1 MDMRSWKNILLQ
13 WISECGFAERNFF
26 NLEQS
31 DIEKFYMNFSKKHH
45 KIASGNYPELWD
57 FLQQFY
63 PEFEVNRDDEDGLS
77 SADYIYVYTLML
89 HFSCVKHPQTF
100 FHDICQ
106 KLPNSSQQSM
116 AMFFRELLEVEKLNK
131 ENLRHA
137 VAEVIASHASP
148 RSSDSISRSNGGLT
162 PGNSIKTDSPLRTPK
177 RNIGTQRNSPLTP
190 KTHLLEERTRE
201 LFALRAQLDT
211 ERYEKG
217 LLEIQIKQNEDKI
230 LKLNQDHKRLIQ
242 QIQELKIDVL
252 MKTSENNS
260 PVDREGDEHNQA
272 QKRLVKEISQ
282 KDNEIMK
289 LSETLRA
296 TEEDKILA
304 EEKVVKQNF
313 TQQHQLYLPLRPL
326 QLTYNERQIE
336 ICGKRIELLEFKIND
351 LTEEIEKKDSTI
363 KYLTDAKVELE
374 QFIAETRVA
383 GSNASIEVDSSF
395 SRTSEV
401 SSESTPNEPENLA
414 VSVIDKQLREKEH
427 ENAQLREELHMLNDN
442 NKLLAEHI
450 QELIK
455 LEMSEFKITLDDLSE
470 SDSETDIPANCDPIA
485 QFNMFA
491 SCMEKINMHHQLEKN
506 KIKSLEHEI
515 IVSQKE
521 NLELARKLDSVLDDT
536 TLLKNDLNTF
546 EHNNKELEETKE
558 RLQNSLRNCE
568 AELKN
573 LKEQLANSE
582 QIKESSTEEI
592 NTLKTKL
599 HQIEKINAELTGS
612 NTQLKEQSEGLQNK
626 LQDFQEKWMTQTKCL
641 EEQIKVLND
650 QLQKQSK
657 ELKVFQDAEL
667 ALKSNYEQILIR
679 NEHLKENC
687 REATEHLNT
696 MRNEL
701 TSKEREM
708 SSLGVQISNL
718 TMKNADLEKRIDI
731 LMQEYKQEKQQL
743 EKDQDQGLERI
754 KELDNEIFKLNEELA
769 HMRTILEN
777 SEFQGSHLK
786 QTLDQVQR
794 KMIGLLKLCSG
805 NSMPNSSVD
814 TFEELEYLI
823 KSLIEQNSIAAARLE
838 TLEVTQQ
845 ESNTRLNDLLKQVQ
859 EKERMLNQ
867 RGSTYEELLVLRAQN
882 IEYEDKIEKLKDKQS
897 QFIEQIK
904 SDLNKKENELRRQMK
919 EAKLEHEQRL
929 KELNKELKL
938 EKEHKNNKERE
949 LLLVIAEHNE
959 VKSRLNDA
967 EKEVRTLQEFNG
979 RIMINHERLHGFEKR
994 VVESCEE
1001 NERLK
1006 LEIHAFKHEVS
1017 KNAQYLIDSDKA
1029 ICKLMEDVKNCDYLK
1044 KQIKD
1049 LQSCLNQGIK
1059 KKEMVDKVLTEH
1071 KQILQEKEIQI
1082 GKLQERLNE
1091 QSQVL
1096 NAYND
1101 KLTKMTTEKE
1111 RLLRESAAFVSQ
1123 IQREQEEKS
1132 ILLSSLENSAD
1143 QMRANIQEEESRC
1156 ESLEGLNNELQSQLE
1171 SLRQQNEKLRNELSE
1186 READFRAQVEDQ
1198 EQVREDFQEKLSTLM
1213 RKLAESCD
1221 ELESYDIALM
1231 DMGVVIGN
1239 NVNMTMTVQK
1249 DEIKNIFNACDDSSD
1264 CSINQL
1270 RHWLNRFLHIQE
1282 NKIEQLLQQEDQNL
1296 NSKEELIKENQ
1307 ELKSKLERNQ
1317 REIHDMHKKMENK
1330 DSIMQKRITNEVK
1343 RLEEEIVNLEKIN
1356 ECIISENETLQSH
1369 INQQEQEFQ
1378 SVRLKLEETTVD
1390 KQQQTLQLR
1399 KVKEEME
1406 KLQVN
1411 LHECQIVSDQ
1421 ATFNCDMLEKQN
1433 QDKLNKVKNLEQE
1446 LEERKE
1452 KTQRTQSKLYVVQQ
1466 QHNNMQ
1472 MEHKKLLEKF
1482 KQQQTVLDTLE
1493 AELADKSKEL
1503 LNLETKII
1511 EMENQHKELETQIA
1525 FTIKKLDETVNEK
1538 LNAEL
1543 KCEQLR
1549 SEGQQY
1555 ERDIEFLKSQQQN
1568 ITDENNRL
1576 CSDLATIKADKV
1588 ILRDE
1593 IKDLKVDLLRA
1604 NENVSQLIQQIES
1617 IRMEKEGVCEE
1628 NQLLRKQLE
1637 EVGKHHTTSET
1648 KLKSFIE
1655 RCQSLERH
1663 LLTSENELK
1672 NAKTNFEKSET
1683 NVEKLTNENKKLRE
1697 SYQATTKR
1705 VEKMA
1710 LKLGDAQA
1718 RSIKLE
1724 RDNEKLCKTLEA
1736 NSATVEA
1743 LQKEKDLLQSEA
1755 RALKER
1761 LSRAERGHEQLLA
1774 KVQNLEHIN
1783 RTLQDAKQKVDASE
1797 IDDKSK
1803 ISKLEKIRESNEEK
1817 VRKLT
1822 ASLNSSE
1829 HSNATLNW
1837 EIGGLNSQLQKLNSE
1852 LSAEYN
1858 AQIEQIQRHL
1868 SGAQEQAQKYAE
1880 LNQKLT
1886 IQIDELQDQNAKIN
1900 DQLSKVSLSM
1910 SISKE
1915 RCDKLCTEM
1924 EQLRADLL
1932 ALREAKAKAER
1943 EQENIKQSLKEMHA
1957 RNEQLMRER
1966 DSLAESLESRIDLLE
1981 DQIKQ
1986 KTKEVE
1992 NLQNEL
1998 KQLREKAETE
2008 SSELT
2013 EGKNVTTNYAVEL
2026 EELRARL
2033 SSINEALEKEQQL
2046 NEQLRSDNQLL
2057 HAKYQEAKKH
2067 AAEATAHSEE
2077 RIKGNRLELEK
2088 ILEKMKAKMKTLYIE
2103 DVTKIKKRH
2112 ESELATLKTDIETYK
2127 AQNAKYEEHIRKLS
2141 TQIVRLNENIL
2152 ECQKE
2157 NTILSTKLK
2166 HIRDQQPSEE
2176 REFEKTKRPNTIQVS
2191 TVSSNTT
2198 TGRACASSLG
2208 SNLAMED
2215 EEGEIFNN
2223 TYLTDLK
2230 MGRMSD
2236 YMSRDVCAEE
2246 LKHRNS
2252 MLPPHLRSTYA
2263 AQFDHELTE
2272 DDFKDCG
2279 SHSFDDSTSA
2289 LLNTAGTRKKYAGVT
2304 HYKRPGPP
2312 TPSKNGG
2319 RLSFGGSIGSNAEP
2333 SREILKESNEDNN
2346 AGSNVATKTPAR
2358 FNIFSSRFSL
2368 GNSTRDE
2375 NNARDL
2381 RKALQ
2386 KKNARGDYR
2395 GNGKGDGGV
2404 WTSTPRKSKIHFD
2417 QRRLLDQLISSSPS
2431 PSPLAIDPPKI
2442 ILKEP
2447 KKKSFDLISGATPL
2461 KTFGKIT
2468 SNARESRFKQNSKYI
2483 RAKLNYSK
2491 YRNSSAFKSRLSK
2504 HLQKL
2509 CTPTSSEST
2518 SSAPVS
2524 TTPYEQTKP
2533 TNYLKAWNAGMDEK
2547 LHFENRLKQ
2556 CSKREKGIR
2565 PSIYLTGNIF
2575 AKYRPK
2581 RRDEKQQ
2588 EVQRHKARNQRFDD
2602 FNRFRRLSS
2611 TSINQTGEHH
2621 ATIKNLTY
2629 KLKENN
2635 NNKQRSKKEFKKGVT
2650 KKSLPQQTYAH
2661 YDGEYLC
2668 ATEDGEKDENEIGGV
2683 LCPNALIT
2691 SRDLENFDQ
2700 FVAMQNGG
2708 QRKHLLL
2715 QEESGSRSSRQFEEL
2730 LTHTVSTAP
2739 FKVNNLQ
2746 FKNHDTFTA
2755 VDSDSSSDVSP
2766 SIFDH
2771 ESSCASISTTAPHLA
2786 STLPETFTRTIYGSH
2801 IIYNHRLPRIN
2812 TTFARKSSIYVKN
2825 KKNSS
2830 KSNDI
2835 ILITDQTITLT
2846 DLFRMWNQMDNL
2858 TKFIL
2863 CFAALA
2869 SLFALAI
2876 VASPFLN
2883 KR

>member
-63 PEFEVNRDDEDGLS
+63 PEFEVNRDDDNGLS
-77 SADYIYVYTLML
+77 STDYMYVYTLML

-116 AMFFRELLEVEKLNK
+116 ALFFRELLEVEKLNK

-177 RNIGTQRNSPLTP
+177 RNINTQRNSPLTP

-211 ERYEKG
+211 ERYEKR
-217 LLEIQIKQNEDKI
+217 LLQIQIKQNEDKI
-230 LKLNQDHKRLIQ
+230 LKLNQDHKRLMQ
-242 QIQELKIDVL
+242 QIQELKIDAL

-260 PVDREGDEHNQA
+260 SVDREGDEHNQA

-304 EEKVVKQNF
+304 VEK
-313 TQQHQLYLPLRPL
+313 
-326 QLTYNERQIE
+326 LTYNERQIE
-336 ICGKRIELLEFKIND
+336 ICGKRIQHLEFKIND
-351 LTEEIEKKDSTI
+351 LTEEIEKRDNTI

-414 VSVIDKQLREKEH
+414 DSVIDKQLREKEH
-427 ENAQLREELHMLNDN
+427 ENAQLREELHMLNGN

-455 LEMSEFKITLDDLSE
+455 LEMSEFKITMDDLSE

-491 SCMEKINMHHQLEKN
+491 SCMEKINIHHQLEKN

-536 TLLKNDLNTF
+536 NLLKNDLNAF
-546 EHNNKELEETKE
+546 EHNNKELKETKE
-558 RLQNSLRNCE
+558 NLQNSLRNCE

-582 QIKESSTEEI
+582 KIKENSTEEV
-592 NTLKTKL
+592 NDLKTKL
-599 HQIEKINAELTGS
+599 HQIEKINVELTGS

-650 QLQKQSK
+650 QLQKQGK

-679 NEHLKENC
+679 KERLKENC
-687 REATEHLNT
+687 REAAEHLNT

-708 SSLGVQISNL
+708 YSLGVKISNL

-769 HMRTILEN
+769 HMRTTLEN

-786 QTLDQVQR
+786 QTLEQVH
-794 KMIGLLKLCSG
+794 KKLIGLLELCSG
-805 NSMPNSSVD
+805 NSTPNTSVD
-814 TFEELEYLI
+814 TFEELEYHI

-882 IEYEDKIEKLKDKQS
+882 NEYEDKIEKLKDKQS

-919 EAKLEHEQRL
+919 EAKLDHEQRV

-959 VKSRLNDA
+959 VKSKLNDA

-979 RIMINHERLHGFEKR
+979 RIMINYERLHGFEKR
-994 VVESCEE
+994 VMEFCEE

-1006 LEIHAFKHEVS
+1006 LEIHTFKHEVS

-1044 KQIKD
+1044 NQIKD
-1049 LQSCLNQGIK
+1049 LQACLNQGIK

-1071 KQILQEKEIQI
+1071 KHMLEEKEIQI
-1082 GKLQERLNE
+1082 GKLQEQLNE

-1123 IQREQEEKS
+1123 IEREQEEKS

-1171 SLRQQNEKLRNELSE
+1171 CLRQQNEKLRNELSE

-1198 EQVREDFQEKLSTLM
+1198 EQVREDFQEKLSKLM
-1213 RKLAESCD
+1213 QKLAESCD
-1221 ELESYDIALM
+1221 ELESYDNALM
-1231 DMGVVIGN
+1231 DMVVVIGI
-1239 NVNMTMTVQK
+1239 NVNLTVQK

-1270 RHWLNRFLHIQE
+1270 RHWLNRLLHVQSVQE

-1296 NSKEELIKENQ
+1296 NAKEELIKENQ

-1317 REIHDMHKKMENK
+1317 KEIHNMENK
-1330 DSIMQKRITNEVK
+1330 DSIMQKRITDEVK
-1343 RLEEEIVNLEKIN
+1343 RLEEEILNLGKIN
-1356 ECIISENETLQSH
+1356 ERITSENGTLQSH
-1369 INQQEQEFQ
+1369 VNQREQEFQ

-1411 LHECQIVSDQ
+1411 LHECQIVSEQ
-1421 ATFNCDMLEKQN
+1421 AAVSCDMLEKQN
-1433 QDKLNKVKNLEQE
+1433 QDKLNKVKNLERE
-1446 LEERKE
+1446 LEECKE
-1452 KTQRTQSKLYVVQQ
+1452 KTQRTQSKLNVVQQ

-1482 KQQQTVLDTLE
+1482 KQQQSVLDILE

-1503 LNLETKII
+1503 LNLETKIT
-1511 EMENQHKELETQIA
+1511 EMGNQHKELEKQKA
-1525 FTIKKLDETVNEK
+1525 FTIKKLDETVNDK

-1549 SEGQQY
+1549 SVGQRY
-1555 ERDIEFLKSQQQN
+1555 ERDIELLKSQQQN

-1576 CSDLATIKADKV
+1576 CSDLATIKGDKV

-1593 IKDLKVDLLRA
+1593 IKDLKADLLRA
-1604 NENVSQLIQQIES
+1604 NENVSQLIQQIGS

-1655 RCQSLERH
+1655 RYQSLERH

-1672 NAKTNFEKSET
+1672 NAKTNLEKSET
-1683 NVEKLTNENKKLRE
+1683 NFEKLTNENKKLRE
-1697 SYQATTKR
+1697 SHQATTKR

-1718 RSIKLE
+1718 RIKLE
-1724 RDNEKLCKTLEA
+1724 REKGKLCKTLEA
-1736 NSATVEA
+1736 NLASVET
-1743 LQKEKDLLQSEA
+1743 LQKANDLLQGET

-1783 RTLQDAKQKVDASE
+1783 RTLQDAKQKLDASE

-1803 ISKLEKIRESNEEK
+1803 INKLEKMRESNEEK

-1829 HSNATLNW
+1829 NSNLNL

-1880 LNQKLT
+1880 LNQNLT
-1886 IQIDELQDQNAKIN
+1886 IQIDELQDQNAKMN

-1932 ALREAKAKAER
+1932 VLREAKAEAER
-1943 EQENIKQSLKEMHA
+1943 EQEIIKQSLKEMHA

-1966 DSLAESLESRIDLLE
+1966 NSLAESLGSRIDLLE
-1981 DQIKQ
+1981 DHIKQ

-1992 NLQNEL
+1992 NLQSEL
-1998 KQLREKAETE
+1998 KQLREKAETQ
-2008 SSELT
+2008 SSEST
-2013 EGKNVTTNYAVEL
+2013 EGKNVTASNVVEL

-2033 SSINEALEKEQQL
+2033 SSMNEALEKEQQL

-2057 HAKYQEAKKH
+2057 HGKYQEAKKH
-2067 AAEATAHSEE
+2067 AVEATAHSEE

-2088 ILEKMKAKMKTLYIE
+2088 ILEKMKAKM
-2103 DVTKIKKRH
+2103 
-2112 ESELATLKTDIETYK
+2112 
-2127 AQNAKYEEHIRKLS
+2127 
-2141 TQIVRLNENIL
+2141 
-2152 ECQKE
+2152 
-2157 NTILSTKLK
+2157 
-2166 HIRDQQPSEE
+2166 
-2176 REFEKTKRPNTIQVS
+2176 
-2191 TVSSNTT
+2191 
-2198 TGRACASSLG
+2198 
-2208 SNLAMED
+2208 
-2215 EEGEIFNN
+2215 
-2223 TYLTDLK
+2223 
-2230 MGRMSD
+2230 
-2236 YMSRDVCAEE
+2236 
-2246 LKHRNS
+2246 
-2252 MLPPHLRSTYA
+2252 
-2263 AQFDHELTE
+2263 
-2272 DDFKDCG
+2272 
-2279 SHSFDDSTSA
+2279 
-2289 LLNTAGTRKKYAGVT
+2289 LL
-2304 HYKRPGPP
+2304 
-2312 TPSKNGG
+2312 
-2319 RLSFGGSIGSNAEP
+2319 
-2333 SREILKESNEDNN
+2333 
-2346 AGSNVATKTPAR
+2346 
-2358 FNIFSSRFSL
+2358 
-2368 GNSTRDE
+2368 
-2375 NNARDL
+2375 
-2381 RKALQ
+2381 
-2386 KKNARGDYR
+2386 
-2395 GNGKGDGGV
+2395 
-2404 WTSTPRKSKIHFD
+2404 W
-2417 QRRLLDQLISSSPS
+2417 
-2431 PSPLAIDPPKI
+2431 
-2442 ILKEP
+2442 
-2447 KKKSFDLISGATPL
+2447 
-2461 KTFGKIT
+2461 
-2468 SNARESRFKQNSKYI
+2468 
-2483 RAKLNYSK
+2483 
-2491 YRNSSAFKSRLSK
+2491 
-2504 HLQKL
+2504 
-2509 CTPTSSEST
+2509 
-2518 SSAPVS
+2518 
-2524 TTPYEQTKP
+2524 
-2533 TNYLKAWNAGMDEK
+2533 
-2547 LHFENRLKQ
+2547 
-2556 CSKREKGIR
+2556 
-2565 PSIYLTGNIF
+2565 
-2575 AKYRPK
+2575 
-2581 RRDEKQQ
+2581 
-2588 EVQRHKARNQRFDD
+2588 
-2602 FNRFRRLSS
+2602 
-2611 TSINQTGEHH
+2611 
-2621 ATIKNLTY
+2621 
-2629 KLKENN
+2629 
-2635 NNKQRSKKEFKKGVT
+2635 
-2650 KKSLPQQTYAH
+2650 
-2661 YDGEYLC
+2661 
-2668 ATEDGEKDENEIGGV
+2668 
-2683 LCPNALIT
+2683 
-2691 SRDLENFDQ
+2691 
-2700 FVAMQNGG
+2700 
-2708 QRKHLLL
+2708 LLL
-2715 QEESGSRSSRQFEEL
+2715 
-2730 LTHTVSTAP
+2730 
-2739 FKVNNLQ
+2739 
-2746 FKNHDTFTA
+2746 
-2755 VDSDSSSDVSP
+2755 
-2766 SIFDH
+2766 
-2771 ESSCASISTTAPHLA
+2771 
-2786 STLPETFTRTIYGSH
+2786 
-2801 IIYNHRLPRIN
+2801 
-2812 TTFARKSSIYVKN
+2812 
-2825 KKNSS
+2825 
-2830 KSNDI
+2830 
-2835 ILITDQTITLT
+2835 
-2846 DLFRMWNQMDNL
+2846 
-2858 TKFIL
+2858 
-2863 CFAALA
+2863 
-2869 SLFALAI
+2869 
-2876 VASPFLN
+2876 
-2883 KR
+2883 

>member
-13 WISECGFAERNFF
+13 WISECGFAERNYF
-26 NLEQS
+26 NLEHS
-31 DIEKFYMNFSKKHH
+31 DIEKFYTNFSKKHH

-63 PEFEVNRDDEDGLS
+63 PEFEVNRDDDNGLS

-89 HFSCVKHPQTF
+89 HFSCVKNPETF

-116 AMFFRELLEVEKLNK
+116 ALFFRELLPVEKLNK

-137 VAEVIASHASP
+137 VAEVIASHTSP

-162 PGNSIKTDSPLRTPK
+162 PGASIKADSPLRTPK

-252 MKTSENNS
+252 MKTNENNS
-260 PVDREGDEHNQA
+260 SVDREGDEHNQA
-272 QKRLVKEISQ
+272 QKRLLKEISQ
-282 KDNEIMK
+282 KDNEIIK

-296 TEEDKILA
+296 TEGDKILA
-304 EEKVVKQNF
+304 EEK
-313 TQQHQLYLPLRPL
+313 
-326 QLTYNERQIE
+326 LTYNERQIA

-351 LTEEIEKKDSTI
+351 LTEEIEKRDNTI
-363 KYLTDAKVELE
+363 KYLTDTKVELE
-374 QFIAETRVA
+374 QFIAETRA
-383 GSNASIEVDSSF
+383 AASNASIEVDSSF

-401 SSESTPNEPENLA
+401 SSESTPIEPENLA

-427 ENAQLREELHMLNDN
+427 ENAQLREDLHMLNGN

-455 LEMSEFKITLDDLSE
+455 LEMNEFKITLDDLSE

-491 SCMEKINMHHQLEKN
+491 SCMEKINIHHQLEKN

-536 TLLKNDLNTF
+536 TLLKNDLSAF
-546 EHNNKELEETKE
+546 EQNNKELEETKE

-568 AELKN
+568 AELKH

-582 QIKESSTEEI
+582 KIKESSTEEM
-592 NTLKTKL
+592 NALKTKL

-650 QLQKQSK
+650 QLQKQYK

-679 NEHLKENC
+679 NERLKENC

-701 TSKEREM
+701 TSKERQM

-769 HMRTILEN
+769 RLRIILEN
-777 SEFQGSHLK
+777 SEFQGTHLK
-786 QTLDQVQR
+786 QTLEQVQR
-794 KMIGLLKLCSG
+794 KVIGLLKLCSG

-814 TFEELEYLI
+814 TFEELEYHI

-929 KELNKELKL
+929 KELNKELKC

-959 VKSRLNDA
+959 VKSRLSNA
-967 EKEVRTLQEFNG
+967 EKEVCALQEFNG
-979 RIMINHERLHGFEKR
+979 RIRINYERLLNFEKR
-994 VVESCEE
+994 VMECCEE
-1001 NERLK
+1001 NERFK

-1029 ICKLMEDVKNCDYLK
+1029 ICKLMEEVKNCDYLK

-1049 LQSCLNQGIK
+1049 LQGCLNQGIK
-1059 KKEMVDKVLTEH
+1059 KKEMVDKVLMEH
-1071 KQILQEKEIQI
+1071 KHLLDEKEIQI

-1156 ESLEGLNNELQSQLE
+1156 ESLERLNNELHSQLE

-1186 READFRAQVEDQ
+1186 REAEFRAQVEDQ
-1198 EQVREDFQEKLSTLM
+1198 EQIREDFQEKLSTLM

-1221 ELESYDIALM
+1221 ELENYDIALM
-1231 DMGVVIGN
+1231 DMVVVIGN
-1239 NVNMTMTVQK
+1239 NVNLTAQK
-1249 DEIKNIFNACDDSSD
+1249 DEIKNIFNACDDSSE
-1264 CSINQL
+1264 CSVNQL
-1270 RHWLNRFLHIQE
+1270 RHWLNRLLHVQSLQE

-1307 ELKSKLERNQ
+1307 ELNSQLERNQ
-1317 REIHDMHKKMENK
+1317 KELHDMRKKMENK
-1330 DSIMQKRITNEVK
+1330 DSIMQKRFTNEVG
-1343 RLEEEIVNLEKIN
+1343 RLEEEILSLGKIN
-1356 ECIISENETLQSH
+1356 ERITSENGTLQSH

-1378 SVRLKLEETTVD
+1378 SVKLKLEETTVD
-1390 KQQQTLQLR
+1390 KQQLTQQLR
-1399 KVKEEME
+1399 QIKEEME

-1411 LHECQIVSDQ
+1411 LHECQIVSEQ
-1421 ATFNCDMLEKQN
+1421 ATISCDMLDKQN
-1433 QDKLNKVKNLEQE
+1433 KDKLSKIKNLEQE
-1446 LEERKE
+1446 LDEFKE

-1503 LNLETKII
+1503 LNLETKITG
-1511 EMENQHKELETQIA
+1511 MENQHKELEKEIA
-1525 FTIKKLDETVNEK
+1525 FTIKKLDETVNDK

-1549 SEGQQY
+1549 SEVQQY
-1555 ERDIEFLKSQQQN
+1555 ERDIAFLKSQQQN
-1568 ITDENNRL
+1568 FIDENNRL
-1576 CSDLATIKADKV
+1576 CSDLAAIKADKV
-1588 ILRDE
+1588 LLRDE
-1593 IKDLKVDLLRA
+1593 IKDLKADLLRA
-1604 NENVSQLIQQIES
+1604 NENVSQLIQQIGS

-1637 EVGKHHTTSET
+1637 EVGKHHTTSEAR
-1648 KLKSFIE
+1648 LKSFIE

-1663 LLTSENELK
+1663 LLASENELK
-1672 NAKTNFEKSET
+1672 NSKTSLEKSET
-1683 NVEKLTNENKKLRE
+1683 NIEKLTNENKKVRE
-1697 SYQATTKR
+1697 SHQATTKR

-1761 LSRAERGHEQLLA
+1761 LSRAERGHEQLLT

-1783 RTLQDAKQKVDASE
+1783 RTLQDAKQKLDASE
-1797 IDDKSK
+1797 LDDKSK
-1803 ISKLEKIRESNEEK
+1803 INKLEKVRESNEEK

-1829 HSNATLNW
+1829 HSNVKLNL

-1880 LNQKLT
+1880 LNQNLT
-1886 IQIDELQDQNAKIN
+1886 IQIDELQDENAKIN
-1900 DQLSKVSLSM
+1900 EQLSKVSLSM

-1932 ALREAKAKAER
+1932 VLREAKAKVER
-1943 EQENIKQSLKEMHA
+1943 EQEIIKQSLKEMHA

-1966 DSLAESLESRIDLLE
+1966 NSLAESLESRIDLLE

-1998 KQLREKAETE
+1998 KQLREKAVTQ
-2008 SSELT
+2008 SSELI
-2013 EGKNVTTNYAVEL
+2013 EGNNVTATSALEL
-2026 EELRARL
+2026 AELRARL
-2033 SSINEALEKEQQL
+2033 SNVNEALEKEQQL

-2057 HAKYQEAKKH
+2057 HGKYQEAKKH
-2067 AAEATAHSEE
+2067 VAEATAHSEE

-2088 ILEKMKAKMKTLYIE
+2088 ILEKMKAKM
-2103 DVTKIKKRH
+2103 
-2112 ESELATLKTDIETYK
+2112 
-2127 AQNAKYEEHIRKLS
+2127 
-2141 TQIVRLNENIL
+2141 
-2152 ECQKE
+2152 
-2157 NTILSTKLK
+2157 
-2166 HIRDQQPSEE
+2166 
-2176 REFEKTKRPNTIQVS
+2176 
-2191 TVSSNTT
+2191 
-2198 TGRACASSLG
+2198 
-2208 SNLAMED
+2208 
-2215 EEGEIFNN
+2215 
-2223 TYLTDLK
+2223 
-2230 MGRMSD
+2230 
-2236 YMSRDVCAEE
+2236 
-2246 LKHRNS
+2246 
-2252 MLPPHLRSTYA
+2252 
-2263 AQFDHELTE
+2263 
-2272 DDFKDCG
+2272 DCG

-2289 LLNTAGTRKKYAGVT
+2289 LLNTAGTRKKCSGVT

-2319 RLSFGGSIGSNAEP
+2319 RLSFGGSSIGSNAEP
-2333 SREILKESNEDNN
+2333 SREILKESNGDNN
-2346 AGSNVATKTPAR
+2346 AGSNIATKTPAR

-2368 GNSTRDE
+2368 GNSVRDE
-2375 NNARDL
+2375 NNTRDL

-2386 KKNARGDYR
+2386 KKNARGDYQSSD
-2395 GNGKGDGGV
+2395 KVDGRV

-2431 PSPLAIDPPKI
+2431 PSPLAIDPPKNT
-2442 ILKEP
+2442 LKEP
-2447 KKKSFDLISGATPL
+2447 KKKSSNLISSATPL

-2468 SNARESRFKQNSKYI
+2468 SNARDLRLRQNSKYI

-2518 SSAPVS
+2518 SSAPS
-2524 TTPYEQTKP
+2524 SATPYEQAKP
-2533 TNYLKAWNAGMDEK
+2533 TNYLKLLNAEMDEK
-2547 LHFENRLKQ
+2547 VRFENRLKQ

-2581 RRDEKQQ
+2581 RRGEKQQ
-2588 EVQRHKARNQRFDD
+2588 DLQRHKSRNQRFDD
-2602 FNRFRRLSS
+2602 FNRFRRLNS
-2611 TSINQTGEHH
+2611 TSINQTEEHH
-2621 ATIKNLTY
+2621 AAYN
-2629 KLKENN
+2629 LKESNN
-2635 NNKQRSKKEFKKGVT
+2635 NNKQRNKKEFKKDVT
-2650 KKSLPQQTYAH
+2650 KKSLLQQTYAH
-2661 YDGEYLC
+2661 YDGECLC
-2668 ATEDGEKDENEIGGV
+2668 ATKDEEKEDNKIGGV
-2683 LCPNALIT
+2683 LCHNELIT
-2691 SRDLENFDQ
+2691 SQDLENFDQ
-2700 FVAMQNGG
+2700 FVAIQNR
-2708 QRKHLLL
+2708 QQCRHLLL
-2715 QEESGSRSSRQFEEL
+2715 QEKSDNSGSRQFEEL
-2730 LTHTVSTAP
+2730 LTQTVSTAP
-2739 FKVNNLQ
+2739 FQVDNLQ

-2755 VDSDSSSDVSP
+2755 VDYASSSDANP
-2766 SIFDH
+2766 SIFEH
-2771 ESSCASISTTAPHLA
+2771 ETSGASISTTTPHLV

-2825 KKNSS
+2825 KMNSS

-2835 ILITDQTITLT
+2835 ILITDQTITLA
-2846 DLFRMWNQMDNL
+2846 DLLQMWNQMDNL